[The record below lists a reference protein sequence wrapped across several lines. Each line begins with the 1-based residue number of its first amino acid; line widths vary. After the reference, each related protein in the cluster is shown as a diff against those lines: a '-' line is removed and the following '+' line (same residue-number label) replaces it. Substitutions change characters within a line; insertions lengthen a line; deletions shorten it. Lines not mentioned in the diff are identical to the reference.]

1 MFEHEHGQ
9 RAILEKVLVVVLGPD
24 RHPLLLCVG
33 RSTFVP
39 AHDEHPRMGTDYPWR
54 PEVAHAC
61 ISTVLA
67 RTRTCR
73 RDARRVRWQRWRRR
87 SAGRAKG
94 TTIRLDGVE
103 VREYQGEKLGSVED
117 FRENSIKGPQ
127 QIDAAAYRLK
137 VTGLV
142 NKPGSY
148 TYSEV
153 TSGHA
158 AYEKV
163 VQLDCVEGWSVK
175 VLWEGLL
182 VSDLIKEA
190 GAKSGANTVIFKAA
204 DGYSTSLPLAYLDDN
219 DILLAYRMNGVTLPA
234 ERGFPFQLVAQDKWG
249 YKWISGSRRS
259 NSQAT
264 AHIAATGKAAGTRT
278 QATGTEL
285 VRRLAHGSAVRPVVI
300 CRSPSTV

>member
-1 MFEHEHGQ
+1 M
-9 RAILEKVLVVVLGPD
+9 RASARFLP
-24 RHPLLLCVG
+24 
-33 RSTFVP
+33 
-39 AHDEHPRMGTDYPWR
+39 
-54 PEVAHAC
+54 
-61 ISTVLA
+61 VLA
-67 RTRTCR
+67 LVGVMLAGCGGNGGGGAPQ
-73 RDARRVRWQRWRRR
+73 DAPR
-87 SAGRAKG
+87 G

-249 YKWISGSRRS
+249 YKWIRWVSEIELSSDSAYRGYWESRGYTNSGDRDKSS
-259 NSQAT
+259 F
-264 AHIAATGKAAGTRT
+264 GD
-278 QATGTEL
+278 
-285 VRRLAHGSAVRPVVI
+285 
-300 CRSPSTV
+300 